1 MRLRQI
7 KIAGFKS
14 FADLTVIDIDVPLT
28 AIVGPNGCGKSNI
41 IDAVRWVLGE
51 GRASELRG
59 EARMTELIFAGSTA
73 RAELGRASVELI
85 LETDGTLEG
94 PWGAY
99 AELSVKRVITRDG
112 DSAYS
117 INRQTVRRR
126 DVQELFAGT
135 GLGTK
140 SYAIISQGTVSQFIR
155 ARPEELRNYF
165 EEAAGVGLY
174 RERRR
179 ETETLLR
186 QTRENLERA
195 ADLQTVKKET
205 MERLRAEAET
215 AARWEKLDEER
226 RSAEARLFWGQREEA
241 RASVREM
248 DVVIGNLSRTVDETK
263 DRLRALEDAGPEA
276 ERRFEAARSEA
287 LATAERVREA
297 EREIAALE
305 ARLAEDRRRR
315 EEAAD
320 TLRPGTGT
328 LLRTPNNILGI
339 EYCKAILAQ
348 HTPLTP
354 FALPRLGAAHGG
366 GAGEHAGTPM
376 ASMSGD
382 ASNRPRIF
390 AGKS

>member
-1 MRLRQI
+1 MTGPFRTFFLPDVRLRQI

-205 MERLRAEAET
+205 MER
-215 AARWEKLDEER
+215 K
-226 RSAEARLFWGQREEA
+226 
-241 RASVREM
+241 
-248 DVVIGNLSRTVDETK
+248 
-263 DRLRALEDAGPEA
+263 
-276 ERRFEAARSEA
+276 
-287 LATAERVREA
+287 
-297 EREIAALE
+297 
-305 ARLAEDRRRR
+305 RRR
-315 EEAAD
+315 
-320 TLRPGTGT
+320 
-328 LLRTPNNILGI
+328 
-339 EYCKAILAQ
+339 
-348 HTPLTP
+348 
-354 FALPRLGAAHGG
+354 
-366 GAGEHAGTPM
+366 
-376 ASMSGD
+376 
-382 ASNRPRIF
+382 
-390 AGKS
+390 AGKSSTKNAGPPRRGSFGVSEKTPAPTCGRWTK

>member
-1 MRLRQI
+1 MTGPFRTFFLPDVRLRQI

-112 DSAYS
+112 DSTYS

-186 QTRENLERA
+186 PTCRRSRRKRWSACAPKLKRRRVGKSSTKSA
-195 ADLQTVKKET
+195 GAPKRGFFGDSAKKP
-205 MERLRAEAET
+205 APAC
-215 AARWEKLDEER
+215 ARWT
-226 RSAEARLFWGQREEA
+226 S
-241 RASVREM
+241 
-248 DVVIGNLSRTVDETK
+248 
-263 DRLRALEDAGPEA
+263 
-276 ERRFEAARSEA
+276 
-287 LATAERVREA
+287 
-297 EREIAALE
+297 
-305 ARLAEDRRRR
+305 
-315 EEAAD
+315 
-320 TLRPGTGT
+320 
-328 LLRTPNNILGI
+328 
-339 EYCKAILAQ
+339 
-348 HTPLTP
+348 
-354 FALPRLGAAHGG
+354 
-366 GAGEHAGTPM
+366 
-376 ASMSGD
+376 
-382 ASNRPRIF
+382 
-390 AGKS
+390 